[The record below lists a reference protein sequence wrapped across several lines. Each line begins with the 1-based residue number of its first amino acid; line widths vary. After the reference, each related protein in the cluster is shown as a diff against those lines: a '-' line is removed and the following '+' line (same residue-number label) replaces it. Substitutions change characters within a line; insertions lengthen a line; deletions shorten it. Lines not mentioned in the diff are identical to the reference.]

1 MAECFFLL
9 LSVSNKVNARTGVCF
24 FWRSTPSGALGI
36 VPSVGLLKGVLPSV
50 FFFTTFFEAKAFAP
64 VFGVYEG
71 LCIYLPIAATH
82 GWLVA
87 KHLRFQHTVYKNQ
100 GGNPS
105 GVYLYTFPPPSCN
118 PGGDLVPRVRARAAA
133 HADDHE
139 GRGLRRHQR
148 GRVGRRRAPVAVHG
162 ELVLPQAYRGP
173 GKRR

>member
-1 MAECFFLL
+1 MFLL
-9 LSVSNKVNARTGVCF
+9 ALDAVGSPWHCPICGPPQRCLSLGV
-24 FWRSTPSGALGI
+24 
-36 VPSVGLLKGVLPSV
+36 
-50 FFFTTFFEAKAFAP
+50 FFTTFFEAKAFAP

-82 GWLVA
+82 RWLVA
-87 KHLRFQHTVYKNQ
+87 KHLRFQHIVYKNQ

-105 GVYLYTFPPPSCN
+105 GVYLYTFPPPSCI

-173 GKRR
+173 GKRRRIVFDRLLSP